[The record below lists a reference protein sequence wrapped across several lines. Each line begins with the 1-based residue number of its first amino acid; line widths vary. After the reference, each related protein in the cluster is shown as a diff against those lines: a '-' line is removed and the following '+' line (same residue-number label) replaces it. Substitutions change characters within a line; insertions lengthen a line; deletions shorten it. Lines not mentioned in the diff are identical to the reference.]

1 MNDLRAAILR
11 GARAVPRT
19 GSAARGTR
27 PGDGFVFSQL
37 RAYVE
42 GDDPRRIDHAATARA
57 GTLQTRVYHEETR
70 LVLAAILD
78 QSASMQVGR
87 RRPLAQAGKEAL
99 RTWFGV
105 AEHDDATAR
114 IVDQRIVR
122 DRRAAP
128 LVDAAQPDT
137 LAASL
142 AVALRALPPG
152 ASLLLVSDGF
162 DEPDD
167 EVLARAGRRFDATVL
182 LARDPWFD
190 GLPLRGIVRVRDAES
205 GRVRGLFIGARER
218 RGYAVASARR
228 ATLLHERY
236 AAAGWRR
243 GTLLEDDGRA
253 SLFRAFGLRA

>member
-11 GARAVPRT
+11 GARAVPRA

-57 GTLQTRVYHEETR
+57 GALQTRVYHEETR

-78 QSASMQVGR
+78 QSASMHVGR
-87 RRPLAQAGKEAL
+87 RRPLTQAGKEAL
-99 RTWFGV
+99 RSWFDI
-105 AEHDDATAR
+105 AEHDDATVR
-114 IVDQRIVR
+114 IVDERVVR

-128 LVDAAQPDT
+128 MIDAVRPGT
-137 LAASL
+137 VSAAL
-142 AVALRALPPG
+142 TIALRALPSG
-152 ASLLLVSDGF
+152 ASLLLVTDGF

-167 EVLARAGRRFDATVL
+167 DLLARAGKRFDATVL

-190 GLPLRGIVRVRDAES
+190 GLALRGIVRVRDAES

-218 RGYAVASARR
+218 RRYAAASARR

-236 AAAGWRR
+236 AAAGWRP
-243 GTLLEDDGRA
+243 GTLTEDDGRA